1 MFEEIAWVGS
11 ENYVTNNI
19 ISKRPGLE
27 DLLNSIVGPIGSD
40 QLKHVCYKH

>member
-11 ENYVTNNI
+11 ESMSL

-40 QLKHVCYKH
+40 QLEHVC